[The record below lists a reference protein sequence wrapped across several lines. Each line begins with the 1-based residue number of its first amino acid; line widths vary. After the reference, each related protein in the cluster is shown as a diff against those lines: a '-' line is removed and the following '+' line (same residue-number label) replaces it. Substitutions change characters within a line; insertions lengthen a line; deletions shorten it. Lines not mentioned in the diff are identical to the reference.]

1 MCSSWAARA
10 ISAAPMRLPAHG
22 RFKRMDGVE
31 NFSPELKRP
40 MGLAAA
46 QARARLEQ
54 EGYNELP
61 STRLRS
67 TFAIAV
73 EVAREPMFLLLIVS
87 VAIYLALGDLR
98 EALVLALSLFVILG
112 ITIFQER
119 KTERALEA
127 LRDLSSP
134 RALVIRDGEQQRIA
148 GREVARGDILIL
160 TEGDRV
166 PADAVV
172 LSCNDLLAD
181 ESLLTGES
189 APVRK
194 IAADGAAQATRPGGD
209 DLPFLYSGTMLVQG
223 RGMAAVLATG
233 VHTEIGKIGKA
244 LQALEPDETFLQKR
258 SAAII
263 RTFAAV
269 GLSLCGVVIVLYG
282 ASRGNWTGG
291 FLAGIAL
298 AMSLLPEEIPVVLTV
313 FLAIGAWRMSQ
324 RRVLTRRMPA
334 IEALGSATVLCVDK
348 TGTLT
353 LNQMSVRRLFAA
365 GAFYDVENS
374 AAAAL
379 PRRFHELV
387 RFAGLASETDPFDPM
402 EKAFK
407 ELAERCLDDTEKNK
421 NWTLAHEYSLRP
433 ELLALSHVW
442 KSPEHDEY
450 VIATKGAPE
459 AIADLCHFA
468 AEQSAELAGH
478 VEVMARDG
486 LRVLAVAKTGFA
498 GELWPSSQ
506 HDFHFEFLGLM
517 GLADPIR
524 VEVPNAIK
532 ECNRAGVN
540 VVMITGDY
548 PATARAIGGKI
559 DLPLDREILSG
570 NDVERLSQAE
580 LRRRIGQ
587 TSIFARV
594 LPEQKLA
601 LVEAFKANGEV
612 VAMTGDG
619 VNDAPALKAAHIGIA
634 MGGRGT
640 DVAREAAA
648 LVILDDDFST
658 IVEAIRSGRR
668 IFDNIQKAM
677 GFILSIHVPIAG
689 LALAPLLLDWPLVL
703 APVHIVFLELIIDP
717 ACSIA
722 FEAEPAEA
730 NVMKRPPRNPNAPLF
745 SMDQIVFS
753 LFEGFI
759 SLLAIL
765 LVSGLLLYRGYG
777 EAEVRTVTFATL
789 VLNTVGLIF
798 VNRSRSQNFWRVL
811 RLPNRAVWWVVGG
824 ALTLL
829 AAVMY
834 TPQAREVFRF
844 AEPAWTDLMVATT
857 AAVVAVLCLE
867 IAKILRP
874 ESAPFQHPR

>member
-1 MCSSWAARA
+1 
-10 ISAAPMRLPAHG
+10 
-22 RFKRMDGVE
+22 MDGE
-31 NFSPELKRP
+31 QNFPPELKTP
-40 MGLAAA
+40 TGLSSAE
-46 QARARLEQ
+46 ARVRLEQ

-61 STRLRS
+61 STRQRS

-87 VAIYLALGDLR
+87 VAIYLGLGDLR
-98 EALVLALSLFVILG
+98 EALVLSLSLFVIFG

-166 PADAVV
+166 PADAV
-172 LSCNDLLAD
+172 LLACNDLMVD

-189 APVRK
+189 VPVRK
-194 IAADGAAQATRPGGD
+194 VVLNHTQKITRPGGD
-209 DLPFLYSGTMLVQG
+209 DLPFVYSGTMLVQG
-223 RGMAAVLATG
+223 RGVARVLATG
-233 VHTEIGKIGKA
+233 VNTEIGKIGKA

-258 SAAII
+258 SAIMI

-269 GLSLCGVVIVLYG
+269 GLSLCVVVIVLYG
-282 ASRGNWTGG
+282 ATRGNWMGG

-353 LNQMSVRRLFAA
+353 LNRMSVSRLYA
-365 GAFYDVENS
+365 GGEFYDVEGIHDRL
-374 AAAAL
+374 L
-379 PRRFHELV
+379 PQRFHELIL
-387 RFAGLASETDPFDPM
+387 FSILASEPDPYDPM

-407 ELAERCLDDTEKNK
+407 ELGDHYLTSLENGKDWRLV
-421 NWTLAHEYSLRP
+421 HEYSLSP

-442 KSPEHDEY
+442 KTPDSDEY
-450 VIATKGAPE
+450 IIATKGAPE
-459 AIADLCHFA
+459 AVWDLCHFDSHQR
-468 AEQSAELAGH
+468 EQLSQQ
-478 VEVMARDG
+478 VDTMARDG
-486 LRVLAVAKTGFA
+486 LRVLAVAKARFGKA
-498 GELWPSSQ
+498 AWPTSQ
-506 HDFHFEFLGLM
+506 HEFDFDFLGLIA
-517 GLADPIR
+517 LADPVR
-524 VEVPNAIK
+524 PSVPAALK
-532 ECNRAGVN
+532 ECYGAGIK

-548 PATARAIGGKI
+548 PSTAQAIARKAGLNAGTGIVTGLDIQELRA
-559 DLPLDREILSG
+559 
-570 NDVERLSQAE
+570 AE
-580 LRRRIGQ
+580 LRRLIPK
-587 TSIFARV
+587 TNIFARV
-594 LPEQKLA
+594 LPEQKLN
-601 LVEAFKANGEV
+601 LVEAFKANGDI

-640 DVAREAAA
+640 DVAREAAS
-648 LVILDDDFST
+648 LVLLDDDFAT

-677 GFILSIHVPIAG
+677 GFIFSIHVPIAG
-689 LALAPLLLDWPLVL
+689 LAVLPLLLDWPLVL
-703 APVHIVFLELIIDP
+703 TPVHIVFLELIIDP

-730 NVMKRPPRNPNAPLF
+730 NVMERPPRNPNAPLF
-745 SMDQIVFS
+745 GMGQIVFS
-753 LFEGFI
+753 LFEGFVG
-759 SLLAIL
+759 LLAVL
-765 LVSGLLLYRGYG
+765 LVFGFSLYRGYG
-777 EAEVRTVTFATL
+777 EAEVRTLTFATL
-789 VLNTVGLIF
+789 VLGMLGLIF
-798 VNRSRSQNFWRVL
+798 VNRSRSQNLWRVL
-811 RLPNRAVWWVVGG
+811 RLPNRAVWWVAGG
-824 ALTLL
+824 ALTFL
-829 AAVMY
+829 AAVIY
-834 TPQAREVFRF
+834 IPQARAVFRF
-844 AEPAWTDLMVATT
+844 AELGWADLMVAIS
-857 AAVVAVLCLE
+857 AAGMAVLCLE
-867 IAKILRP
+867 IAKVLRP
-874 ESAPFQHPR
+874 ESVPSEQGR

>member
-1 MCSSWAARA
+1 
-10 ISAAPMRLPAHG
+10 
-22 RFKRMDGVE
+22 MDGQQ
-31 NFSPELKRP
+31 NFPPELKTLT
-40 MGLAAA
+40 GLSSAE
-46 QARARLEQ
+46 ARSRLDQ

-61 STRLRS
+61 STRQRS

-87 VAIYLALGDLR
+87 VAIYLGLGDLR
-98 EALVLALSLFVILG
+98 EALVLSLSLFVIFG

-166 PADAVV
+166 PADAV
-172 LSCNDLLAD
+172 LLACNDLMVD

-189 APVRK
+189 VPVRK
-194 IAADGAAQATRPGGD
+194 VVLNHTQKITRPGGD
-209 DLPFLYSGTMLVQG
+209 DLPFVYSGTMLVQG
-223 RGMAAVLATG
+223 RGVARVLATG
-233 VHTEIGKIGKA
+233 VNTEIGKIGKA

-258 SAAII
+258 SAIMI

-269 GLSLCGVVIVLYG
+269 GLSLCVVVIVLYG
-282 ASRGNWTGG
+282 ATRGNWMGG

-353 LNQMSVRRLFAA
+353 LNRMSVSRLYA
-365 GAFYDVENS
+365 GGEFYDVEGIHDRL
-374 AAAAL
+374 L
-379 PRRFHELV
+379 PQRFHELIL
-387 RFAGLASETDPFDPM
+387 FSILASEPDPYDPM

-407 ELAERCLDDTEKNK
+407 ELGDHYLTSLENGKDWRLV
-421 NWTLAHEYSLRP
+421 HEYSLSP

-442 KSPEHDEY
+442 KTPDSDEY
-450 VIATKGAPE
+450 IIATKGAPE
-459 AIADLCHFA
+459 AVWDLCHFDSHQR
-468 AEQSAELAGH
+468 EQLSQQ
-478 VEVMARDG
+478 VDTMARDG
-486 LRVLAVAKTGFA
+486 LRVLAVAKARFGKA
-498 GELWPSSQ
+498 AWPTSQ
-506 HDFHFEFLGLM
+506 HEFDFDFLGLIA
-517 GLADPIR
+517 LADPVR
-524 VEVPNAIK
+524 PSVPAALK
-532 ECNRAGVN
+532 ECYGAGIK

-548 PATARAIGGKI
+548 PSTAQAIARKAGLNAGTGIVTGLDIQELRA
-559 DLPLDREILSG
+559 
-570 NDVERLSQAE
+570 AE
-580 LRRRIGQ
+580 LRRLIPK
-587 TSIFARV
+587 TNIFARV
-594 LPEQKLA
+594 LPEQKLN
-601 LVEAFKANGEV
+601 LVEAFKANGDI

-640 DVAREAAA
+640 DVAREAAS
-648 LVILDDDFST
+648 LVLLDDDFAT

-677 GFILSIHVPIAG
+677 GFIFSIHVPIAG
-689 LALAPLLLDWPLVL
+689 LAVLPLLLDWPLVL
-703 APVHIVFLELIIDP
+703 TPVHIVFLELIIDP

-730 NVMKRPPRNPNAPLF
+730 NVMERPPRNPNAPLF
-745 SMDQIVFS
+745 GMGQIVFS
-753 LFEGFI
+753 LFEGFVG
-759 SLLAIL
+759 LMAVL
-765 LVSGLLLYRGYG
+765 LVFGFSLYRGYG
-777 EAEVRTVTFATL
+777 EAEVRTLTFATL
-789 VLNTVGLIF
+789 VLGMLGLIF
-798 VNRSRSQNFWRVL
+798 VNRSRSQNLWRVL
-811 RLPNRAVWWVVGG
+811 RLPNRAVWWVAGG
-824 ALTLL
+824 ALTFL
-829 AAVMY
+829 AAVIY
-834 TPQAREVFRF
+834 IPQARAVFRF
-844 AEPAWTDLMVATT
+844 AELGWADLMVAIS
-857 AAVVAVLCLE
+857 APGMAVLCLE
-867 IAKILRP
+867 IAKVLRP
-874 ESAPFQHPR
+874 ESVPSEQGR

>member
-1 MCSSWAARA
+1 
-10 ISAAPMRLPAHG
+10 
-22 RFKRMDGVE
+22 MDGE
-31 NFSPELKRP
+31 QNFPPELKTP
-40 MGLAAA
+40 TGLSSAE
-46 QARARLEQ
+46 ARVRLEQ

-61 STRLRS
+61 STRQRS

-87 VAIYLALGDLR
+87 VAIYLGLGDLR
-98 EALVLALSLFVILG
+98 EALVLSLSLFVIFG

-166 PADAVV
+166 PADAV
-172 LSCNDLLAD
+172 LLACNDLMVD

-189 APVRK
+189 VPVRK
-194 IAADGAAQATRPGGD
+194 VVLNHTQKITRPGGD
-209 DLPFLYSGTMLVQG
+209 DLPFVYSGTMLVQG
-223 RGMAAVLATG
+223 RGVARVLATG
-233 VHTEIGKIGKA
+233 VNTEIGKIGKA

-258 SAAII
+258 SAIMI

-269 GLSLCGVVIVLYG
+269 GLSLCVVVIVLYG
-282 ASRGNWTGG
+282 ATRGNWMGG

-353 LNQMSVRRLFAA
+353 LNRMSVSRLYA
-365 GAFYDVENS
+365 GGEFYDVEGIHDRL
-374 AAAAL
+374 L
-379 PRRFHELV
+379 PQRFHELIL
-387 RFAGLASETDPFDPM
+387 FSILASEPDPYDPM

-407 ELAERCLDDTEKNK
+407 ELGDHYLTSLENGKDWRLV
-421 NWTLAHEYSLRP
+421 HEYSLSP

-442 KSPEHDEY
+442 KTPDSDEY
-450 VIATKGAPE
+450 IIATKGAPE
-459 AIADLCHFA
+459 AVWDLCHFDSHQR
-468 AEQSAELAGH
+468 EQLSQQ
-478 VEVMARDG
+478 VDTMARDG
-486 LRVLAVAKTGFA
+486 LRVLAVAKARFGKA
-498 GELWPSSQ
+498 AWPTSQ
-506 HDFHFEFLGLM
+506 HEFDFDFLGLIA
-517 GLADPIR
+517 LADPVR
-524 VEVPNAIK
+524 PSVPAALK
-532 ECNRAGVN
+532 ECYGAGIK

-548 PATARAIGGKI
+548 PSTAQAIARKAGLNAGTGIVTGLDIQELRA
-559 DLPLDREILSG
+559 
-570 NDVERLSQAE
+570 AE
-580 LRRRIGQ
+580 LRRLIPK
-587 TSIFARV
+587 TNIFARV
-594 LPEQKLA
+594 LPEQKLN
-601 LVEAFKANGEV
+601 LVEAFKANGDI

-640 DVAREAAA
+640 DVAREAAS
-648 LVILDDDFST
+648 LVLLDDDFAT

-677 GFILSIHVPIAG
+677 GFIFSIHVPIAG
-689 LALAPLLLDWPLVL
+689 LAVLPLLLDWPLVL
-703 APVHIVFLELIIDP
+703 TPVHIVFLELIIDP

-730 NVMKRPPRNPNAPLF
+730 NVMERPPRNPNAPLF
-745 SMDQIVFS
+745 GMGQIVFS
-753 LFEGFI
+753 LFEGFVG
-759 SLLAIL
+759 LMAVL
-765 LVSGLLLYRGYG
+765 LVFGFSLYRGYG
-777 EAEVRTVTFATL
+777 EAEVRTLTFATL
-789 VLNTVGLIF
+789 VLGMLGLIF
-798 VNRSRSQNFWRVL
+798 VNRSRSQNLWRVL
-811 RLPNRAVWWVVGG
+811 RLPNRAVWWVAGG
-824 ALTLL
+824 ALTFL
-829 AAVMY
+829 AAVIY
-834 TPQAREVFRF
+834 IPQARSVFRF
-844 AEPAWTDLMVATT
+844 AELGWADLMVAIS
-857 AAVVAVLCLE
+857 AAGMAVLCLE
-867 IAKILRP
+867 IAKVLRP
-874 ESAPFQHPR
+874 ESVPSEQGR

>member
-1 MCSSWAARA
+1 
-10 ISAAPMRLPAHG
+10 
-22 RFKRMDGVE
+22 MDGE
-31 NFSPELKRP
+31 QNFSPESKTP
-40 MGLAAA
+40 TGLSSAE
-46 QARARLEQ
+46 ARTRLAQ

-61 STRLRS
+61 STRQRS

-73 EVAREPMFLLLIVS
+73 EVAREPMFLLLIAS

-98 EALVLALSLFVILG
+98 EALVLSFSLFVIFG

-134 RALVIRDGEQQRIA
+134 RALVVRDGEQQRIA

-166 PADAVV
+166 PADAV
-172 LSCNDLLAD
+172 LLACNDLMVD

-189 APVRK
+189 VPVRK
-194 IAADGAAQATRPGGD
+194 IASDSSAKATRPGGE
-209 DLPFLYSGTMLVQG
+209 DLPFVYSGTMLVQG
-223 RGMAAVLATG
+223 RGVAQVLATG
-233 VHTEIGKIGKA
+233 VNTEIGKIGKA
-244 LQALEPDETFLQKR
+244 LQKLEPDETFLQKR
-258 SAAII
+258 SALMI

-269 GLSLCGVVIVLYG
+269 GLSLCVVVIVLYG
-282 ASRGNWTGG
+282 ATRGNWMSG

-353 LNQMSVRRLFAA
+353 LNQMTVRRLFA
-365 GAFYDVENS
+365 GDEFYDIDS
-374 AAAAL
+374 AGEGAL

-387 RFAGLASETDPFDPM
+387 RFAVLASETDPFDPM

-407 ELAERCLDDTEKNK
+407 DLGERYLDEADKNQD
-421 NWTLAHEYSLRP
+421 WTLVHEYSLSR

-442 KSPEHDEY
+442 KAPGHDGN
-450 VIATKGAPE
+450 VIASKGAPE
-459 AIADLCHFA
+459 AIAELCHLS
-468 AEQSAELAGH
+468 EERWAELSGH
-478 VEVMARDG
+478 VEAMAGDG
-486 LRVLAVAKTGFA
+486 LRVLAVAKASFSGD
-498 GELWPSSQ
+498 LWPSSQ
-506 HDFHFEFLGLM
+506 HDFHFEFLGLI

-524 VEVPNAIK
+524 AEVPKAIK

-548 PATARAIGGKI
+548 PATAQAIGRKI
-559 DLPLDREILSG
+559 DLPLDRELMIG
-570 NDVERLSQAE
+570 TDIDRLSPGE
-580 LRRRIGQ
+580 LRRRIAGA
-587 TSIFARV
+587 SIFARV

-601 LVEAFKANGEV
+601 LVEAFKANGQI

-640 DVAREAAA
+640 DVAREAAS
-648 LVILDDDFST
+648 LVILDDNFAT
-658 IVEAIRSGRR
+658 IVEAIRAGRR

-677 GFILSIHVPIAG
+677 GFIFSIHVPIAG
-689 LALAPLLLDWPLVL
+689 LALLPLLLDWPLVL
-703 APVHIVFLELIIDP
+703 TPVHIVFLELIIDP

-722 FEAEPAEA
+722 FEAETA
-730 NVMKRPPRNPNAPLF
+730 KK
-745 SMDQIVFS
+745 
-753 LFEGFI
+753 
-759 SLLAIL
+759 
-765 LVSGLLLYRGYG
+765 
-777 EAEVRTVTFATL
+777 
-789 VLNTVGLIF
+789 
-798 VNRSRSQNFWRVL
+798 
-811 RLPNRAVWWVVGG
+811 
-824 ALTLL
+824 LT
-829 AAVMY
+829 
-834 TPQAREVFRF
+834 
-844 AEPAWTDLMVATT
+844 
-857 AAVVAVLCLE
+857 
-867 IAKILRP
+867 
-874 ESAPFQHPR
+874 

>member
-1 MCSSWAARA
+1 MEQASS
-10 ISAAPMRLPAHG
+10 
-22 RFKRMDGVE
+22 V
-31 NFSPELKRP
+31 ELKTPR
-40 MGLAAA
+40 GLSSAE
-46 QARARLEQ
+46 ARARLER

-61 STRLRS
+61 LTRQRS
-67 TFAIAV
+67 TVAIAV

-87 VAIYLALGDLR
+87 VAIYLGLGDLR
-98 EALVLALSLFVILG
+98 EALVLSFSLFVILG

-166 PADAVV
+166 PADAV
-172 LSCNDLLAD
+172 LLACNDLMVD

-189 APVRK
+189 VPVRK
-194 IAADGAAQATRPGGD
+194 IASDGSAKATRPGGD
-209 DLPFLYSGTMLVQG
+209 DLPFVYSGTMLVQG
-223 RGMAAVLATG
+223 RGVARALATG
-233 VHTEIGKIGKA
+233 ANTEIGKIGKA
-244 LQALEPDETFLQKR
+244 LQKLEPDETFLQKR
-258 SAAII
+258 SAVMI
-263 RTFAAV
+263 RGFAAV
-269 GLSLCGVVIVLYG
+269 GLSLCAVVIVLYG
-282 ASRGNWTGG
+282 ATRGNWLDG

-298 AMSLLPEEIPVVLTV
+298 AMALLPEEIPVVLTV

-353 LNQMSVRRLFAA
+353 LNQMSVRRLFAD
-365 GAFYDVENS
+365 GEFYDIENGHDLP
-374 AAAAL
+374 L

-407 ELAERCLDDTEKNK
+407 VLGERYLDHSEKDE
-421 NWTLAHEYSLRP
+421 NWTLVHEYSIRP

-442 KSPEHDEY
+442 KAPERDEY

-459 AIADLCHFA
+459 AIADLCHFG
-468 AEQSAELAGH
+468 AEQLADLSGR
-478 VEVMARDG
+478 VEAMAGDG

-506 HDFHFEFLGLM
+506 HDFHFQFLGLT

-524 VEVPNAIK
+524 AEVPDAIK
-532 ECNRAGVN
+532 QCDRAGVN

-548 PATARAIGGKI
+548 PATARAIGRKI
-559 DLPLDREILSG
+559 ELPRDGEIMNG
-570 NDVERLSQAE
+570 TDIERLSQTE
-580 LRRRIGQ
+580 LRRRIGH
-587 TSIFARV
+587 TAIFARV
-594 LPEQKLA
+594 LPEQKLD
-601 LVEAFKANGEV
+601 LVEAFKANGEI

-640 DVAREAAA
+640 DVAREAAS
-648 LVILDDDFST
+648 LVILDDNFST
-658 IVEAIRSGRR
+658 IVEAIRAGRR
-668 IFDNIQKAM
+668 IFDNIQKAL

-689 LALAPLLLDWPLVL
+689 LAVLPLLLDWPLVL
-703 APVHIVFLELIIDP
+703 TPVHIVFLELIIDP

-722 FEAEPAEA
+722 FEAEPAEV
-730 NVMKRPPRNPNAPLF
+730 NVMERPPRKPNTPLF
-745 SMDQIVFS
+745 GMGQIVFS

-759 SLLAIL
+759 CLLAIL
-765 LVSGLLLYRGYG
+765 FVFGFSLYRGDG
-777 EAEVRTVTFATL
+777 EATVRTLAFATL
-789 VLNTVGLIF
+789 VLGMLGLIF
-798 VNRSRSQNFWRVL
+798 VNRSRSHNLWRAL

-824 ALTLL
+824 ALSFL
-829 AAVMY
+829 AAVIY
-834 TPQAREVFRF
+834 IPQTREIFRF
-844 AEPAWTDLMVATT
+844 AELDWSDFMIPLGAGALI
-857 AAVVAVLCLE
+857 VLCLE
-867 IAKILRP
+867 IAKVFWRASTPLQRT
-874 ESAPFQHPR
+874 R